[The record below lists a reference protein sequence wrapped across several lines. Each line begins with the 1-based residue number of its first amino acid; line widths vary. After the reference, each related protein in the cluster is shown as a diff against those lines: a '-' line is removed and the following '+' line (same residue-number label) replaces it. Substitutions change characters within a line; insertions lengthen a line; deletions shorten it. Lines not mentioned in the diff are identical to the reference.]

1 MNTIKNF
8 SLQLELFLFQLWR
21 ILRGG
26 DGHRTGEEEAGEDSK
41 AGHEEKV
48 KVNIFRVS
56 TKMALSKII
65 FRSDESTTENGLCLD
80 QNIH

>member
-26 DGHRTGEEEAGEDSK
+26 DGHRAGEEEAGEDSK

-48 KVNIFRVS
+48 KVNTFRVS
-56 TKMALSKII
+56 ARMALSRII
-65 FRSDESTTENGLCLD
+65 FEVTSQLLKTAFA
-80 QNIH
+80 